1 MAGAGSDFFD
11 AIQRYPVMLLDAERI
26 FGRLEDDKRTQIAGV
41 EGWCGARPA
50 DRMPGRPRHRCQ
62 PGHRAGILGITA
74 APYGAATVKD
84 GRVEQS
90 NFDNA
95 IDCYRA

>member
-1 MAGAGSDFFD
+1 
-11 AIQRYPVMLLDAERI
+11 
-26 FGRLEDDKRTQIAGV
+26 
-41 EGWCGARPA
+41 
-50 DRMPGRPRHRCQ
+50 
-62 PGHRAGILGITA
+62 LGITA

-90 NFDNA
+90 NFDNV

>member
-1 MAGAGSDFFD
+1 LPVSKDGAARVRRIVCPVDRGIVVNPDT
-11 AIQRYPVMLLDAERI
+11 ARAQIQSAV
-26 FGRLEDDKRTQIAGV
+26 
-41 EGWCGARPA
+41 
-50 DRMPGRPRHRCQ
+50 
-62 PGHRAGILGITA
+62 ILGITA